1 VQGFRKVNPDRWE
14 FAHESFL
21 AGQKHLLKNIRR
33 RRSSKH
39 RQLAQES
46 QPRTGSSSTVCLGRQ
61 PADDDILRLKRDPAS
76 ALTAELA
83 MLKHKYNRCRPLL
96 AAMEDRIRDNE
107 RKQQLIIA
115 FFAKVVLTNPAFV
128 QQLLLSRARNREQL
142 CGAAKRQRL
151 MAATQQQHADA
162 PMVENGIVEAA
173 ASTTTEDDVSQGG
186 GLSDG
191 GAVEQEPVPE
201 WYDVQSFDNICD
213 DVWEELGAIPGT
225 EMEQQDII
233 ATTSFLT

>member
-14 FAHESFL
+14 FALESFL

-151 MAATQQQHADA
+151 MQQLGRYRSPPSAMMCGKNWAQHPALKWSSKTLLPQPA
-162 PMVENGIVEAA
+162 
-173 ASTTTEDDVSQGG
+173 
-186 GLSDG
+186 
-191 GAVEQEPVPE
+191 
-201 WYDVQSFDNICD
+201 F
-213 DVWEELGAIPGT
+213 
-225 EMEQQDII
+225 
-233 ATTSFLT
+233 